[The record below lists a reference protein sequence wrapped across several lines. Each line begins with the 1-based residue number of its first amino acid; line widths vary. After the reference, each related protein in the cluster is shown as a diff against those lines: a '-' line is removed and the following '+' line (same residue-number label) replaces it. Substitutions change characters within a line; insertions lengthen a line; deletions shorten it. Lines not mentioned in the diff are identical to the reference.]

1 MNKLKDKKESSVKKE
16 VVRKKNPFTAYFM
29 HILDGSFLSQD
40 GSVRNIPF
48 ALYLSVIGGFYIA
61 NTYNAERT
69 VRETSKTTKD
79 LKELRSE
86 YISLK
91 SELMF
96 HSNQSQVAQLVAP
109 LGLKEAKVPPNK
121 LYINSSNLTEK

>member
-1 MNKLKDKKESSVKKE
+1 MNKLKDNKEGKVKKE
-16 VVRKKNPFTAYFM
+16 VAQKRNPLASYFM
-29 HILDGSFLSQD
+29 HILDGSFLSKD
-40 GSVRNIPF
+40 GSIRNIPF
-48 ALYLSVIGGFYIA
+48 ALFVSVIGGFYIA
-61 NTYNAERT
+61 NTYNAEKT

-109 LGLKEAKVPPNK
+109 LGLKEAKVPPFK
-121 LYINSSNLTEK
+121 LYTNTENKKED

>member
-1 MNKLKDKKESSVKKE
+1 MNKLKEKKESKVKKE
-16 VVRKKNPFTAYFM
+16 NSQKRNPFAAYFM
-29 HILDGSFLSQD
+29 QILDGSFLSKE

-48 ALYLSVIGGFYIA
+48 ALFISVIGGFYIA

-69 VRETSKTTKD
+69 VRETSKTNKD

-86 YISLK
+86 YISIK

-109 LGLKEAKVPPNK
+109 LGLKEAKVPPFK
-121 LYINSSNLTEK
+121 LYTNSSKQLEN

>member
-1 MNKLKDKKESSVKKE
+1 MNKLKSNDEEIKEGLSRKRNPIASSFI
-16 VVRKKNPFTAYFM
+16 N
-29 HILDGSFLSQD
+29 ILDGSFLSKE
-40 GSVRNIPF
+40 GSVKNIPF
-48 ALYLSVIGGFYIA
+48 ALFISIIGGFYIA

-69 VRETSKTTKD
+69 VRETSKVTKE

-109 LGLKEAKVPPNK
+109 LGLKEAKEPPYK
-121 LYINSSNLTEK
+121 LYTKTEIK

>member
-1 MNKLKDKKESSVKKE
+1 MNKLKEKKESKVKKE
-16 VVRKKNPFTAYFM
+16 VSQKRNPLTAYFI
-29 HILDGSFLSQD
+29 HILDGSFLSKD

-48 ALYLSVIGGFYIA
+48 ALFVSVIGGFYIA
-61 NTYNAERT
+61 NTYNAEKT

-109 LGLKEAKVPPNK
+109 LGLKEAKVPPFK
-121 LYINSSNLTEK
+121 LYTNTENKKEN

>member
-1 MNKLKDKKESSVKKE
+1 MNKLKEKKESTVKKE
-16 VVRKKNPFTAYFM
+16 VSKKRNPFTAYFI
-29 HILDGSFLSQD
+29 HILDGSFLSKD
-40 GSVRNIPF
+40 GSVKNIPF
-48 ALYLSVIGGFYIA
+48 ALFLSVIGGFYIA

-69 VRETSKTTKD
+69 VRETSKTNKD

-86 YISLK
+86 YITLK

-109 LGLKEAKVPPNK
+109 LGLKEAKVPPFK
-121 LYINSSNLTEK
+121 IYTSSENQQLK

>member
-1 MNKLKDKKESSVKKE
+1 MNKLKDKKESTVKKDTP
-16 VVRKKNPFTAYFM
+16 RKRNPYAAYFI
-29 HILDGSFLSQD
+29 HILDGSFLSRD

-48 ALYLSVIGGFYIA
+48 AIYLSIIGGFYIA

-69 VRETSKTTKD
+69 ARETSSTAKD

-96 HSNQSQVAQLVAP
+96 HSNQSQVALLVAP
-109 LGLKEAKVPPNK
+109 LGLKEAKVPPFK
-121 LYINSSNLTEK
+121 LYTSNTIKSEK

>member
-1 MNKLKDKKESSVKKE
+1 MNKLKGNKESKVKKE
-16 VVRKKNPFTAYFM
+16 VSQKRNPFTAYFI
-29 HILDGSFLSQD
+29 HILDGSFLSKD

-48 ALYLSVIGGFYIA
+48 ALYISVIGGFYIA

-69 VRETSKTTKD
+69 VRETSITTKE

-96 HSNQSQVAQLVAP
+96 HSNQSQVAHLVDP
-109 LGLKEAKVPPNK
+109 IGLKEAKVPPFK
-121 LYINSSNLTEK
+121 LYTTSENKTEN